1 MFFNIGLGK
10 YTFYPPI
17 VNMTI
22 PNLILK
28 NVFQSIAEVT

>member
-22 PNLILK
+22 PNLILNCYQLQK
-28 NVFQSIAEVT
+28 